1 MIEVAAS
8 TTEPVVVLTGLP
20 AAVAV
25 DTADRL
31 RAAGIPVLEGFRS
44 GLLALRHL
52 LDAVDRPAP
61 DPVQTRRDLPL
72 LPAVTEQTLATYG
85 IGTPAVRSASSL
97 TEVVAAA
104 ADLGFPVVLKTAA
117 PGITHRSDVGGVVVG
132 IADEDALQAA
142 YADLDARLGPDVT
155 VHQQAPPGV
164 ELSVGIVRDPALGP
178 MVVVAAGGV
187 LVELMADRV
196 VALPPVS
203 RAGAM
208 RMLDRLRLR
217 PLLDGFRGAP
227 AVDLDALADVVVAVS
242 RLARDHG
249 HRIDALDLNPVLA
262 TPEGAV
268 AVDVLIIPST
278 YEETT

>member
-1 MIEVAAS
+1 
-8 TTEPVVVLTGLP
+8 
-20 AAVAV
+20 
-25 DTADRL
+25 
-31 RAAGIPVLEGFRS
+31 
-44 GLLALRHL
+44 
-52 LDAVDRPAP
+52 
-61 DPVQTRRDLPL
+61 
-72 LPAVTEQTLATYG
+72 
-85 IGTPAVRSASSL
+85 
-97 TEVVAAA
+97 
-104 ADLGFPVVLKTAA
+104 
-117 PGITHRSDVGGVVVG
+117 
-132 IADEDALQAA
+132 
-142 YADLDARLGPDVT
+142 
-155 VHQQAPPGV
+155 
-164 ELSVGIVRDPALGP
+164 
-178 MVVVAAGGV
+178 V